1 MERKKVLLLSA
12 NPANTD
18 RLRVEAEFREITE
31 CCQKSSQRDRF
42 AIVSKGAVR
51 IDDLQPILL
60 QEVPR
65 VVHFSGHGAAANGL
79 VLERDDGTWQL
90 APTEALGD
98 LFRILQNGIDC
109 VVLNACF
116 SQVQAEAIAR
126 YVPYVLGMN
135 QAIGDVAAI
144 EFAKGFYGALF
155 EGKSVKDA
163 FELGK
168 NLIALKN
175 IPEAQTPVLLERQLR
190 DQVFSRANQANIA
203 IEEPEGTVRIGS
215 EFYIR
220 RSPQQEECFK
230 AIAMPHALLRL
241 KSPDRMGKSSLLV
254 RVLEEARGLGSRTTW
269 LDLQKCDRRCF
280 ENMDRFL
287 QWFCAVIGRDFGVKA
302 KPTDDW
308 DDVFGANSNCEEFF
322 ERYLLNDD
330 DDRPLVIAIENLDR
344 IFPYEAIAVDFCGLL
359 RGWHEQGKHKK
370 VWGKLRLVL
379 AYSMEDFTPRDIN
392 QSPFNVG
399 TPIDLDEFTQA
410 QINQLAEL
418 HNLGPSQIEPI
429 VELVGGHPYL
439 VRLAF
444 YHLAKGAVSLE
455 QILQSAANDVG
466 LFSKHLSTRLA
477 KVEQDPAI
485 RETLRSLVNSP
496 KPIRFDLKTTIKLDA
511 MGLISR
517 TETGVK
523 IRNQLYQRYFQS
535 RLGV

>member
-1 MERKKVLLLSA
+1 MDRKKVLLLSA

-31 CCQKSSQRDRF
+31 CCRKSSQRDRF
-42 AIVSKGAVR
+42 AIVTKGAVR

-65 VVHFSGHGAAANGL
+65 VVHFSGHGAATNGL
-79 VLERDDGTWQL
+79 VLERDDGTWQI

-190 DQVFSRANQANIA
+190 DQVFPRANQANIA

-280 ENMDRFL
+280 ENMDRF
-287 QWFCAVIGRDFGVKA
+287 
-302 KPTDDW
+302 
-308 DDVFGANSNCEEFF
+308 
-322 ERYLLNDD
+322 
-330 DDRPLVIAIENLDR
+330 
-344 IFPYEAIAVDFCGLL
+344 
-359 RGWHEQGKHKK
+359 
-370 VWGKLRLVL
+370 
-379 AYSMEDFTPRDIN
+379 
-392 QSPFNVG
+392 
-399 TPIDLDEFTQA
+399 
-410 QINQLAEL
+410 
-418 HNLGPSQIEPI
+418 
-429 VELVGGHPYL
+429 
-439 VRLAF
+439 
-444 YHLAKGAVSLE
+444 
-455 QILQSAANDVG
+455 
-466 LFSKHLSTRLA
+466 
-477 KVEQDPAI
+477 
-485 RETLRSLVNSP
+485 
-496 KPIRFDLKTTIKLDA
+496 
-511 MGLISR
+511 
-517 TETGVK
+517 
-523 IRNQLYQRYFQS
+523 
-535 RLGV
+535 

>member
-1 MERKKVLLLSA
+1 MDRKKVLLLSA

-31 CCQKSSQRDRF
+31 CCRKSSQRDRF
-42 AIVSKGAVR
+42 AIVTKGAVR

-65 VVHFSGHGAAANGL
+65 VVHFSGHGAATNGL
-79 VLERDDGTWQL
+79 VLERDDGTWQI

-190 DQVFSRANQANIA
+190 DQVFPRANQANIA

-254 RVLEEARGLGSRTTW
+254 RVLEEARGLGSRNTW

-280 ENMDRFL
+280 ENMDRF
-287 QWFCAVIGRDFGVKA
+287 
-302 KPTDDW
+302 
-308 DDVFGANSNCEEFF
+308 
-322 ERYLLNDD
+322 
-330 DDRPLVIAIENLDR
+330 
-344 IFPYEAIAVDFCGLL
+344 
-359 RGWHEQGKHKK
+359 
-370 VWGKLRLVL
+370 
-379 AYSMEDFTPRDIN
+379 
-392 QSPFNVG
+392 
-399 TPIDLDEFTQA
+399 
-410 QINQLAEL
+410 
-418 HNLGPSQIEPI
+418 
-429 VELVGGHPYL
+429 
-439 VRLAF
+439 
-444 YHLAKGAVSLE
+444 
-455 QILQSAANDVG
+455 
-466 LFSKHLSTRLA
+466 
-477 KVEQDPAI
+477 
-485 RETLRSLVNSP
+485 
-496 KPIRFDLKTTIKLDA
+496 
-511 MGLISR
+511 
-517 TETGVK
+517 
-523 IRNQLYQRYFQS
+523 
-535 RLGV
+535 

>member
-1 MERKKVLLLSA
+1 MDKKKVLLLSA
-12 NPANTD
+12 NPSNTD
-18 RLRVEAEFREITE
+18 RLRVEAEFREIEE
-31 CCQKSSQRDRF
+31 CCQKSSLRDRF
-42 AIVSKGAVR
+42 AIVAKGAVR

-65 VVHFSGHGAAANGL
+65 VVHFSGHGAAENGL
-79 VLERDDGTWQL
+79 VLENDVGDWQL
-90 APTEALGD
+90 APTEALAE

-175 IPEAQTPVLLERQLR
+175 IPEVQTPVLLERSYES
-190 DQVFSRANQANIA
+190 QVLPRVNLA
-203 IEEPEGTVRIGS
+203 IEEPEGAVRIGS
-215 EFYIR
+215 QFYIP
-220 RSPQQEECFK
+220 RSPQEEQAFK
-230 AIAMPHALLRL
+230 AIAMPHALIRL

-254 RVLEEARGLGSRTTW
+254 RVLEEARRLGNRTTW
-269 LDLQKCDRRCF
+269 LDLQKCDRRFF

-308 DDVFGANSNCEEFF
+308 DEMFGANGNCEEFF
-322 ERYLLNDD
+322 EQYLLNDD

-344 IFPYEAIAVDFCGLL
+344 IFLHEAIEVDFCGLL
-359 RGWHEQGKHKK
+359 RGWHEQGKHDRT
-370 VWGKLRLVL
+370 WGKLRLVL
-379 AYSMEDFTPRDIN
+379 AYSMESFTTKDIN

-399 TPIDLDEFTQA
+399 TPIDLDEFTTTQVDE
-410 QINQLAEL
+410 LAEL
-418 HNLGPSQIEPI
+418 HGLSMSQIEPI
-429 VELVGGHPYL
+429 AELIGGHPYL

-444 YHLAKGAVSLE
+444 YNLASGANSLE
-455 QILQSAANDVG
+455 QIIQSASTEVG
-466 LFSKHLSTRLA
+466 LFGKHLTTRLA
-477 KVEQDPAI
+477 KVERDAHLT
-485 RETLRSLVNSP
+485 EVLRSLVNSP
-496 KPIRFDLKTTIKLDA
+496 QPIRFDLATTAKLDG
-511 MGLISR
+511 MGLILR
-517 TETGVK
+517 TETGVI
-523 IRNQLYQRYFQS
+523 IRNQLYRRYFS
-535 RLGV
+535 DRL

>member
-1 MERKKVLLLSA
+1 MPQTKVLLLSA
-12 NPANTD
+12 NPSNTD
-18 RLRVEAEFREITE
+18 RLRVEAEFREIEE
-31 CCQKSSQRDRF
+31 CHQKSNLRDRF

-79 VLERDDGTWQL
+79 VLEHDDGSWQL
-90 APTEALGD
+90 APTDALAD

-135 QAIGDVAAI
+135 QAIGDLAAI

-155 EGKSVKDA
+155 EGRSVKEA

-175 IPEAQTPVLLERQLR
+175 IPEAQTPVLLERLYESQILPK
-190 DQVFSRANQANIA
+190 VNIV
-203 IEEPEGTVRIGS
+203 IEEPEGAVRIGS
-215 EFYIR
+215 EFYIP
-220 RSPQQEECFK
+220 RSPQQEQCFN

-254 RVLEEARGLGSRTTW
+254 RVLEEARRLGDRTTW
-269 LDLQKCDRRCF
+269 IDLQKCDRKFF

-308 DDVFGANSNCEEFF
+308 DDMFGANGNCEEFF
-322 ERYLLNDD
+322 EQYLLNDD

-344 IFPYEAIAVDFCGLL
+344 IFLHEAIEADFCGLL
-359 RGWHEQGKHKK
+359 RGWHEQGKHDKR
-370 VWGKLRLVL
+370 WGKLRLVL
-379 AYSMEDFTPRDIN
+379 AYSMESFTTKDIN
-392 QSPFNVG
+392 MSPFNVG
-399 TPIDLDEFTQA
+399 TPIDLDEFTIA
-410 QINQLAEL
+410 QVKQLAEL
-418 HNLGPSQIEPI
+418 HNLSTSQIEPI
-429 VELVGGHPYL
+429 SELIGGHPYL
-439 VRLAF
+439 LRLAF
-444 YHLAKGAVSLE
+444 YKLASDTNSLE
-455 QILQSAANDVG
+455 QIIQSAATDVG
-466 LFSKHLSTRLA
+466 IFRQHLTTRLTKVEKDVHLS
-477 KVEQDPAI
+477 EI
-485 RETLRSLVNSP
+485 LRSLVNSP
-496 KPIRFDLKTTIKLDA
+496 QPIRFDLATTAKLDG
-511 MGLISR
+511 MGLILR
-517 TETGVK
+517 TETGVI
-523 IRNQLYQRYFQS
+523 IRNQLYRRYFCD

>member
-1 MERKKVLLLSA
+1 MDKKKVLLLSA

-18 RLRVEAEFREITE
+18 RLRVEAEFREIEE
-31 CCQKSSQRDRF
+31 CCQKSSLRDRF
-42 AIVSKGAVR
+42 AIVTKGAVR

-79 VLERDDGTWQL
+79 VLEDDAGNWQL
-90 APTEALGD
+90 APTEALAD

-175 IPEAQTPVLLERQLR
+175 IPETLTPVLLERR
-190 DQVFSRANQANIA
+190 YESQVLPKVNIA
-203 IEEPEGTVRIGS
+203 IEEPEGAVRIGS
-215 EFYIR
+215 EFYIP
-220 RSPQQEECFK
+220 RSPQQEQCFN

-254 RVLEEARGLGSRTTW
+254 RVLEEARRLDSRTTW
-269 LDLQKCDRRCF
+269 LDLQKCDRKFF

-287 QWFCAVIGRDFGVKA
+287 QWFCAVIGRDLGVKA

-308 DDVFGANSNCEEFF
+308 DEMFGANSNCEEFF

-344 IFPYEAIAVDFCGLL
+344 IFLHEAIEVDFCGLL
-359 RGWHEQGKHKK
+359 RGWHEQGKHDKR
-370 VWGKLRLVL
+370 WGKLRLVL
-379 AYSMEDFTPRDIN
+379 AYSMESFTTKDIN

-399 TPIDLDEFTQA
+399 TPIDLDEFTITQV
-410 QINQLAEL
+410 QELAAL
-418 HNLGPSQIEPI
+418 HGFSSIQIEPI
-429 VELVGGHPYL
+429 SELIGGHPYL

-444 YHLAKGAVSLE
+444 YNLASGANSLE
-455 QILQSAANDVG
+455 QIIQTAATEVG
-466 LFSKHLSTRLA
+466 LFGKHLTTRLA
-477 KVEQDPAI
+477 KVEKDAHLT
-485 RETLRSLVNSP
+485 EVLRSLVNSP
-496 KPIRFDLKTTIKLDA
+496 QPIRFDLATTAKLDG
-511 MGLISR
+511 MGLILR
-517 TETGVK
+517 TEIGVK
-523 IRNQLYQRYFQS
+523 IRNELYRRYFQN

>member
-1 MERKKVLLLSA
+1 MDKKKVLLLSA

-18 RLRVEAEFREITE
+18 RLRVEAEFREIEE
-31 CCQKSSQRDRF
+31 CCQKSSLRDRF
-42 AIVSKGAVR
+42 AIVTKGAVR

-65 VVHFSGHGAAANGL
+65 VVHFSGHGAAENGL
-79 VLERDDGTWQL
+79 VLEHDDGTWQL
-90 APTEALGD
+90 APTEALAD

-116 SQVQAEAIAR
+116 SKVQADAIAR

-155 EGKSVKDA
+155 EGRSVKDA

-175 IPEAQTPVLLERQLR
+175 IPETLTPVLLERR
-190 DQVFSRANQANIA
+190 YESQVLPKVNIA
-203 IEEPEGTVRIGS
+203 IEEPEGAVRIGS
-215 EFYIR
+215 DFYIP
-220 RSPQQEECFK
+220 RSPQQEQCFK

-254 RVLEEARGLGSRTTW
+254 RVLEEARRLDSRTTW
-269 LDLQKCDRRCF
+269 LDLQKCDRKFF

-287 QWFCAVIGRDFGVKA
+287 QWFCAVIGRDLGVKA

-308 DDVFGANSNCEEFF
+308 DEMFGANSNCEEFF
-322 ERYLLNDD
+322 ERYLLNND

-344 IFPYEAIAVDFCGLL
+344 IFLHEAIEVDFCGLL
-359 RGWHEQGKHKK
+359 RGWHEQGKHDKR
-370 VWGKLRLVL
+370 WGKLRLVL
-379 AYSMEDFTPRDIN
+379 AYSMESFTTKDIN

-399 TPIDLDEFTQA
+399 TPIDLDEFTIA
-410 QINQLAEL
+410 QVQELAAM
-418 HNLGPSQIEPI
+418 HGFSSTQIEPI
-429 VELVGGHPYL
+429 SELIGGHPYL

-444 YHLAKGAVSLE
+444 YNLASGANSLE
-455 QILQSAANDVG
+455 QFIQTAATEVG
-466 LFSKHLSTRLA
+466 LFGKHLTTRLA
-477 KVEQDPAI
+477 KVEKDAHLT
-485 RETLRSLVNSP
+485 EVLRSLVNSP
-496 KPIRFDLKTTIKLDA
+496 QPIRFDLATTAKLDG
-511 MGLISR
+511 MGLILR

-523 IRNQLYQRYFQS
+523 IRNELYRRYFQN

>member
-1 MERKKVLLLSA
+1 MDKKKVLLLSA

-18 RLRVEAEFREITE
+18 RLRVEAEFREIEE
-31 CCQKSSQRDRF
+31 CCQKSSLRDRF
-42 AIVSKGAVR
+42 AIVTKGAVR

-79 VLERDDGTWQL
+79 VLEDDAGNWQL
-90 APTEALGD
+90 APTEALAD

-175 IPEAQTPVLLERQLR
+175 IPETLTPVLLERR
-190 DQVFSRANQANIA
+190 YESQVLPKVNIA
-203 IEEPEGTVRIGS
+203 IEEPEGAVRIGS
-215 EFYIR
+215 EFYIP
-220 RSPQQEECFK
+220 RSPQQEQCFN

-254 RVLEEARGLGSRTTW
+254 RVLEEARRLDSRTTW
-269 LDLQKCDRRCF
+269 LDLQKCDRKFF

-287 QWFCAVIGRDFGVKA
+287 QWFC
-302 KPTDDW
+302 
-308 DDVFGANSNCEEFF
+308 F

-344 IFPYEAIAVDFCGLL
+344 IFLHEAIEVDFCGLL
-359 RGWHEQGKHKK
+359 RGWHEQGKHDKR
-370 VWGKLRLVL
+370 WGKLRLVL
-379 AYSMEDFTPRDIN
+379 AYSMESFTTKDIN

-399 TPIDLDEFTQA
+399 TPIDLDEFTIA
-410 QINQLAEL
+410 QVQELAAM
-418 HNLGPSQIEPI
+418 HGFSPTQIEPI
-429 VELVGGHPYL
+429 SELIGGHPYL

-444 YHLAKGAVSLE
+444 YNLASGTNSLE
-455 QILQSAANDVG
+455 QIIQTAATEVG
-466 LFSKHLSTRLA
+466 LFGKHLTTRLA
-477 KVEQDPAI
+477 KVEKDAHLT
-485 RETLRSLVNSP
+485 EVLRSLANSP
-496 KPIRFDLKTTIKLDA
+496 QPIRFDLATTAKLDG
-511 MGLISR
+511 MGLILR

-523 IRNQLYQRYFQS
+523 IRNELYRRYFQN

>member
-190 DQVFSRANQANIA
+190 DQVFPRANQANIT

-280 ENMDRFL
+280 ENMDRF
-287 QWFCAVIGRDFGVKA
+287 
-302 KPTDDW
+302 
-308 DDVFGANSNCEEFF
+308 
-322 ERYLLNDD
+322 
-330 DDRPLVIAIENLDR
+330 
-344 IFPYEAIAVDFCGLL
+344 
-359 RGWHEQGKHKK
+359 
-370 VWGKLRLVL
+370 
-379 AYSMEDFTPRDIN
+379 
-392 QSPFNVG
+392 
-399 TPIDLDEFTQA
+399 
-410 QINQLAEL
+410 
-418 HNLGPSQIEPI
+418 
-429 VELVGGHPYL
+429 
-439 VRLAF
+439 
-444 YHLAKGAVSLE
+444 
-455 QILQSAANDVG
+455 
-466 LFSKHLSTRLA
+466 
-477 KVEQDPAI
+477 
-485 RETLRSLVNSP
+485 
-496 KPIRFDLKTTIKLDA
+496 
-511 MGLISR
+511 
-517 TETGVK
+517 
-523 IRNQLYQRYFQS
+523 
-535 RLGV
+535 

>member
-1 MERKKVLLLSA
+1 MDKKKVLLLSA
-12 NPANTD
+12 NPSNTD
-18 RLRVEAEFREITE
+18 RLRVEAEFREIE
-31 CCQKSSQRDRF
+31 ACCQKSSLRDRF
-42 AIVSKGAVR
+42 AIVAKGAVR

-65 VVHFSGHGAAANGL
+65 VVHFSGHGAAENGL
-79 VLERDDGTWQL
+79 VLENDAGDWQL
-90 APTEALGD
+90 APTDALAE

-175 IPEAQTPVLLERQLR
+175 IPEVQTPVLLERSYER
-190 DQVFSRANQANIA
+190 QVLPRVNLA
-203 IEEPEGTVRIGS
+203 IEEPEGAVRIGS
-215 EFYIR
+215 QFYIP
-220 RSPQQEECFK
+220 RSPQEEQAFK
-230 AIAMPHALLRL
+230 AIAMPHALIRL

-254 RVLEEARGLGSRTTW
+254 RVLEEARQLGNRTTW
-269 LDLQKCDRRCF
+269 LDLQKCDRKFF

-308 DDVFGANSNCEEFF
+308 DEMFGANGNCEEFF

-344 IFPYEAIAVDFCGLL
+344 IFLHEAIEVDFCGLL
-359 RGWHEQGKHKK
+359 RGWHEQGKHDKT
-370 VWGKLRLVL
+370 WGKLRLVL
-379 AYSMEDFTPRDIN
+379 AYSMESFSTKDIN

-399 TPIDLDEFTQA
+399 TPIDLDEFTIA
-410 QINQLAEL
+410 QVQELAAL
-418 HNLGPSQIEPI
+418 HGLSAAQIEPI
-429 VELVGGHPYL
+429 ANLVGGHPYL
-439 VRLAF
+439 VRMAF
-444 YHLAKGAVSLE
+444 YNLASGANSLE
-455 QILQSAANDVG
+455 PIIQGAATEVG
-466 LFSKHLSTRLA
+466 LFGKHLTTRLA
-477 KVEQDPAI
+477 KVEKDTHLT
-485 RETLRSLVNSP
+485 EVLRSLVNSQQ
-496 KPIRFDLKTTIKLDA
+496 PIRFDLATTAKLDG
-511 MGLISR
+511 MGLILR

-523 IRNQLYQRYFQS
+523 IRNELYRRYFQN

>member
-1 MERKKVLLLSA
+1 MDKKKVLLLSA

-31 CCQKSSQRDRF
+31 CHQKSNKRDRF
-42 AIVSKGAVR
+42 EIVSKAAVR

-79 VLERDDGTWQL
+79 VLEHDDGSWQL
-90 APTEALGD
+90 APTEALAD

-116 SQVQAEAIAR
+116 SEVQAEAIAR

-135 QAIGDVAAI
+135 QAIGDLAAI

-175 IPEAQTPVLLERQLR
+175 IPEAQTPVLLERSYES
-190 DQVFSRANQANIA
+190 QVLSRVNLA

-215 EFYIR
+215 DFYIS
-220 RSPQQEECFK
+220 RSPQQEQCFK

-241 KSPDRMGKSSLLV
+241 KSPNRMGKSSLLV
-254 RVLEEARGLGSRTTW
+254 RVLEEARRLDSRTTW
-269 LDLQKCDRRCF
+269 LDLQKCDRKFF

-308 DDVFGANSNCEEFF
+308 DEMFGANSNCEEFF

-330 DDRPLVIAIENLDR
+330 DRPLVIAIENLDR
-344 IFPYEAIAVDFCGLL
+344 IFLHEAIEVDFCGLL
-359 RGWHEQGKHKK
+359 RGWHEQGKHDKT
-370 VWGKLRLVL
+370 WGKLRLVL
-379 AYSMEDFTPRDIN
+379 AYSMESFSTKDIN

-399 TPIDLDEFTQA
+399 TPIDLDEFTIS
-410 QINQLAEL
+410 QIYELAEL
-418 HNLGPSQIEPI
+418 HGLSSTQIEPI
-429 VELVGGHPYL
+429 VELIGGYPYL

-444 YHLAKGAVSLE
+444 YNLASGANSLE
-455 QILQSAANDVG
+455 QIIQSAASEVG
-466 LFSKHLSTRLA
+466 LFGKHLTTRLA
-477 KVEQDPAI
+477 KVEKDAHLT
-485 RETLRSLVNSP
+485 EVLRSLINSP
-496 KPIRFDLKTTIKLDA
+496 QPIRFDLATTAKLDG
-511 MGLISR
+511 MGLILR
-517 TETGVK
+517 TETGVI
-523 IRNQLYQRYFQS
+523 IRNQLYRRYFCD
-535 RLGV
+535 RLIN